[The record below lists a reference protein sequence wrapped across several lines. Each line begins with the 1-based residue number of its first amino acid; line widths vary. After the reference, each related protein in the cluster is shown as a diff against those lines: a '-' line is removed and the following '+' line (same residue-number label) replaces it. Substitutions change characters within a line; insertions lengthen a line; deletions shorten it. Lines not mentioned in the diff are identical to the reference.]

1 MKVVDFK
8 KEFDEKYELLERFN
22 ELDRTKVIVTK
33 NEENVPLILFMRDQE
48 ILNHIIGQLHLEV
61 MEYILF
67 LMMVQQEALIQAHML
82 IALESVQL

>member
-33 NEENVPLILFMRDQE
+33 TDMGVPLILFMRDQE
-48 ILNHIIGQLHLEV
+48 ILNHIEV
-61 MEYILF
+61 EKG
-67 LMMVQQEALIQAHML
+67 
-82 IALESVQL
+82 

>member
-48 ILNHIIGQLHLEV
+48 ILNHIKVEKG
-61 MEYILF
+61 
-67 LMMVQQEALIQAHML
+67 
-82 IALESVQL
+82 